1 MSFKYVPYR
10 HLNRL
15 QIEKD
20 VKNDVIVHH
29 MYLHKFSVF
38 FLHFLELVLTSS
50 LLSNVGISN
59 TFKVRT
65 FKNYNFQPV
74 INVAYFSFVGKL
86 CINQKVFLD

>member
-59 TFKVRT
+59 TFLVFYFKVRT
-65 FKNYNFQPV
+65 FSLQ
-74 INVAYFSFVGKL
+74 KL
-86 CINQKVFLD
+86 QFLTRNKRSIF